1 MTIIL
6 HLQSHVPPLG
16 WQDFWM
22 GHVSSLRAIII
33 FRSAPY
39 GFPSALHGAHSIF
52 LLPLYCLG
60 RSLDVGIYFLG
71 VVLAALIANQRRNLF
86 NVS

>member
-6 HLQSHVPPLG
+6 HLQSHVSPLG
-16 WQDFWM
+16 WQDFSM
-22 GHVSSLRAIII
+22 GHVSSLRTIII
-33 FRSAPY
+33 FCSAPY
-39 GFPSALHGAHSIF
+39 GFPSALHGAHNIF

-60 RSLDVGIYFLG
+60 RSLDVGIYFLS
-71 VVLAALIANQRRNLF
+71 VVLAALIENQRRNLF